1 MLQPDLA
8 AFLEMV
14 AAGQGR
20 PMHASTPAQAR
31 ADYEAATPMLDAPG
45 SRQVETRL
53 LEIARRDGGRLAMRL
68 YLPLGA
74 AKQAPGM
81 PGGSAASPAPVGSGG
96 PASTAPARSG
106 ALPLLLFFHGGG
118 YCIGGLESHD
128 SLCRDLAVLTP
139 CAVLAVDY
147 RLAPEHRFPAA
158 VEDAWDAYRWALD
171 NAGALGCDASRV
183 AVCGD
188 SAGATLATGLAIA
201 SRDAGLPRPAVQVLL
216 YPCASAD
223 GNFES
228 RRRYA
233 TGYLLEAETLRWM
246 YRHYLGETGDPRDWR
261 FAPLEC
267 ADLARVSPAH
277 IVLAECDMLTD
288 EGLAYAER
296 LRAAG
301 VRAEC
306 VVYPGMVHD
315 FARLG
320 NIVPEAMQVRR
331 DVAARLAAAFA
342 AAAPAP

>member
-14 AAGQGR
+14 AAGGGR
-20 PMHASTPAQAR
+20 PMHTCTPAQAR
-31 ADYEAATPMLDAPG
+31 ADYDAATPMLDTPG
-45 SRQVETRL
+45 SPRVDTRL
-53 LEIARRDGGRLAMRL
+53 LNTARRDGGRLPMRL
-68 YLPLGA
+68 YLPA
-74 AKQAPGM
+74 
-81 PGGSAASPAPVGSGG
+81 GG
-96 PASTAPARSG
+96 G

-128 SLCRDLAVLTP
+128 SLCRDLAALTP

-158 VEDAWDAYRWALD
+158 VEDAWDAYRWALG
-171 NAGALGCDASRV
+171 NAAALGCDASRV

-201 SRDAGLPRPAVQVLL
+201 SRDAGLAPPTAQVLL
-216 YPCASAD
+216 YPCTSAD
-223 GNFES
+223 EDFDT

-246 YRHYLGETGDPRDWR
+246 YRHYLGDAGNPRDWR

-267 ADLARVSPAH
+267 QDLSGLAPAH

-288 EGLAYAER
+288 EGLAYGQR
-296 LRAAG
+296 LRDAG
-301 VRAEC
+301 VRADC

-320 NIVPEAMQVRR
+320 NIVSEAMQVRR
-331 DVAARLAAAFA
+331 DIAAWLAGAFAPAAAR
-342 AAAPAP
+342 